1 MHVVLVEDNPQDA
14 KSITHSLG
22 EANFEVRHFGEP
34 HALFRALPDLEPSL
48 FIFDW
53 LLPGSNG
60 GDVLRRTRALF
71 GSSMPMMVL
80 TNEFDETVAVNALD
94 SGADD
99 FVSKPV
105 STRLLQARV
114 NALLRRQ
121 SGSGEARQDTIE
133 MGPYRLC
140 RNHHQLVLGGES
152 LHLTAKEFAL
162 SWLLFGNPHRFISH
176 AEISACI
183 WGNTPDCAS
192 HTVSQHVYLLRKKL
206 NLARHGFRLTSVYGA
221 GYRFD
226 PPAESA

>member
-1 MHVVLVEDNPQDA
+1 MHIVLVEDNPQDA

-22 EANFEVRHFGEP
+22 EAQFEVRHFGEP

-53 LLPGSNG
+53 RLPGSNG
-60 GDVLRRTRALF
+60 ADVLRRTRALF
-71 GSSMPMMVL
+71 GSTVPMMVL
-80 TNEFDETVAVNALD
+80 TNEFDESVAVTALD

-114 NALLRRQ
+114 NALLRRHPGTADQ
-121 SGSGEARQDTIE
+121 SQDTIE
-133 MGPYRLC
+133 AGPYQLC
-140 RNHHQLVLGGES
+140 RAQHQLLIHTEP

-162 SWLLFGNPHRFISH
+162 TWLLFSNPHRFISH
-176 AEISACI
+176 AEISSCI
-183 WGNTPDCAS
+183 WGTAPDCRT
-192 HTVSQHVYLLRKKL
+192 HTVSQHVYLLRRKL
-206 NLARHGFRLTSVYGA
+206 DLAAHGFRLTSVYGA

-226 PPAESA
+226 PPADGA